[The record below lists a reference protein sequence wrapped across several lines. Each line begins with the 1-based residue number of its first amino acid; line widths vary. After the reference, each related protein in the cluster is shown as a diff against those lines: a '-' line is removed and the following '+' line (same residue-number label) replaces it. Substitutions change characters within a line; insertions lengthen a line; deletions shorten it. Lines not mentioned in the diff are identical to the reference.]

1 MGSELDNVT
10 DRATL
15 AYLVNPNYGDA
26 QTREKK
32 DGLLCDKERFIVDKR
47 FYKKRILSITREL
60 FKDNQLPRNIIEL
73 HNGYVRQLIEYFKLG
88 DRKDIIQEEYD
99 NIIVENQCFSDSDC
113 DINAANKEIFNV
125 KEPTST
131 LDNYVTIKKLTADSE
146 IIPKK
151 RSIDL
156 KQSGLRTKGVVKKKK
171 ARKDKDKNKQ
181 NI

>member
-15 AYLVNPNYGDA
+15 AYLVNPSYEGM
-26 QTREKK
+26 QTRDKK
-32 DGLLCDKERFIVDKR
+32 SVLRCDEHQFRVDKR

-88 DRKDIIQEEYD
+88 DRADIIQEEYD
-99 NIIVENQCFSDSDC
+99 SVISETNDFSDTDC
-113 DINAANKEIFNV
+113 DINTANKEIFNV
-125 KEPTST
+125 KERHPS
-131 LDNYVTIKKLTADSE
+131 LDNYVTIKKLSKEQE

-151 RSIDL
+151 KRIDL
-156 KQSGLRTKGVVKKKK
+156 KQDGLRTKGVVKKKK
-171 ARKDKDKNKQ
+171 LIKIKINRIY